1 MTPIDITILEQ
12 MRALACALHMR
23 YGHSTEH
30 CMDPVHAPQGLKC
43 QHGPEECRLNR
54 IFACAIDLS
63 KTPKEYWPFVEC
75 VEGNYGAKIEDSLQ
89 GCANDTGFK
98 LKELEDCATG
108 DAL

>member
-1 MTPIDITILEQ
+1 
-12 MRALACALHMR
+12 
-23 YGHSTEH
+23 
-30 CMDPVHAPQGLKC
+30 MDPVHAPQGLKC

-75 VEGNYGAKIEDSLQ
+75 VEGNYGTKIEDSLQ